1 MQKFKMISINEAKK
15 MAGMEDVIVVDLRSE
30 KDFLSSHIENA
41 INIPAATLKEI
52 NSFDRKKYRWVLYC
66 KRGSYSF
73 KLASEMANNGYIVV
87 AVVGGYK

>member
-1 MQKFKMISINEAKK
+1 
-15 MAGMEDVIVVDLRSE
+15 MEDVIVVDLRSE

-73 KLASEMANNGYIVV
+73 KLASEMANNGYIVI

>member
-41 INIPAATLKEI
+41 INIP
-52 NSFDRKKYRWVLYC
+52 
-66 KRGSYSF
+66 GSY
-73 KLASEMANNGYIVV
+73 AEGN
-87 AVVGGYK
+87 

>member
-15 MAGMEDVIVVDLRSE
+15 MADMEDVIVVDLRSE

-52 NSFDRKKYRWVLYC
+52 NSFDRKKYIWVLYC
-66 KRGSYSF
+66 RRGSYSF
-73 KLASEMANNGYIVV
+73 KLASEMANNGYNVI